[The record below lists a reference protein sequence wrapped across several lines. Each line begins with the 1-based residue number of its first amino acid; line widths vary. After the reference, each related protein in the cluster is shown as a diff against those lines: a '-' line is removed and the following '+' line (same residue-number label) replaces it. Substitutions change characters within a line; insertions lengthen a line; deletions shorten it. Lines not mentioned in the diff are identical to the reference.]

1 MEIRVANKY
10 RLGRKIGS
18 GSFGDIY
25 LGTHISTGEE
35 VAIKLESIKSK
46 HPQLLYESK
55 LYKILG
61 GGVGIPTV
69 RSFTVEGDYNVM
81 VMDLLGPSLEDLFN
95 FCDRRVAPPSRQPAS
110 SAAVP
115 RRKPLRPRFC
125 LHHLGAASLERRTL
139 DRCADTRMRNMHAGR
154 VGRRS
159 ARRARLLALL
169 HARGRSPLALPRHH
183 VLVARCEGALP
194 FSRSRRRKF
203 NLKTI
208 LMIADQLLQR
218 IEYIHYKS
226 FIHRDIKPDVRSVPP
241 RAPPPLPP
249 QRARLCHVMMSS
261 RWRVGGMRVPVLV
274 GRTRSAPVDVSARA
288 CVAPPRAQNF
298 LIGLGRKANLIHCID
313 FGASRVSTP
322 AHSPPWAASS

>member
-95 FCDRRVAPPSRQPAS
+95 FCDRCEPSIMPA
-110 SAAVP
+110 
-115 RRKPLRPRFC
+115 F
-125 LHHLGAASLERRTL
+125 
-139 DRCADTRMRNMHAGR
+139 RM
-154 VGRRS
+154 
-159 ARRARLLALL
+159 
-169 HARGRSPLALPRHH
+169 
-183 VLVARCEGALP
+183 
-194 FSRSRRRKF
+194 
-203 NLKTI
+203 
-208 LMIADQLLQR
+208 
-218 IEYIHYKS
+218 
-226 FIHRDIKPDVRSVPP
+226 
-241 RAPPPLPP
+241 
-249 QRARLCHVMMSS
+249 
-261 RWRVGGMRVPVLV
+261 
-274 GRTRSAPVDVSARA
+274 
-288 CVAPPRAQNF
+288 
-298 LIGLGRKANLIHCID
+298 
-313 FGASRVSTP
+313 P
-322 AHSPPWAASS
+322 AE